1 MPYPDFWILYN
12 IIITRLLASLYT
24 ITARLPASFL
34 YNDNQISSILHIFI
48 IDKTLLTMSK
58 FMNNLKMTSEL
69 VLAVLLFSLGLS
81 VPAPL
86 SISITLIVVASSFLL
101 QFLDDADKSNGY
113 GKYHKDKNN
122 P

>member
-34 YNDNQISSILHIFI
+34 YNRNQISCILHIFI

-58 FMNNLKMTSEL
+58 FMNKLKMTSEL

-86 SISITLIVVASSFLL
+86 SINITLIVVASSFLL

-113 GKYHKDKNN
+113 GKYHKDDNN
-122 P
+122 S

>member
-58 FMNNLKMTSEL
+58 FMSKLKMTSEL

-81 VPAPL
+81 VPVPL
-86 SISITLIVVASSFLL
+86 TISIALIVVASSFLL

>member
-12 IIITRLLASLYT
+12 IIITRLPATLYT
-24 ITARLPASFL
+24 IITRLPVSFL
-34 YNDNQISSILHIFI
+34 YNYSQISSILHIFI

-58 FMNNLKMTSEL
+58 FMNNLKMASEL

-81 VPAPL
+81 VPVPL
-86 SISITLIVVASSFLL
+86 TISIALIVVASSFLL

>member
-48 IDKTLLTMSK
+48 IYKTLLSMSK
-58 FMNNLKMTSEL
+58 FMNKLKMTSEL

-86 SISITLIVVASSFLL
+86 SINITLIVVASSFLL
-101 QFLDDADKSNGY
+101 QFLDDADKFNGY

-122 P
+122 S

>member
-34 YNDNQISSILHIFI
+34 YNRNQISCILNIFI

-58 FMNNLKMTSEL
+58 FMNKLKMTSEL

-101 QFLDDADKSNGY
+101 QFLDDADKFNGY

-122 P
+122 S

>member
-58 FMNNLKMTSEL
+58 FMNKLKMTSEL

-101 QFLDDADKSNGY
+101 QFLDDADKFNGY

-122 P
+122 S

>member
-1 MPYPDFWILYN
+1 M
-12 IIITRLLASLYT
+12 A
-24 ITARLPASFL
+24 
-34 YNDNQISSILHIFI
+34 
-48 IDKTLLTMSK
+48 
-58 FMNNLKMTSEL
+58 SEL

-81 VPAPL
+81 VPVPFG
-86 SISITLIVVASSFLL
+86 ISITLIVFASSFLL